1 MFIVLGLVLGIG
13 VGFLTSLM
21 RLRHP
26 SLGASL
32 AKFAGL
38 FLIVIVALIGIGFV
52 TTKGDQWMSLV
63 TLAAVG
69 SVALVLAILIA
80 LLLGLLFKRINHQ
93 SVVANS
99 CSAIADIG
107 LLILVSVV
115 IVGRVAEFNRAGR
128 IRDRATFRQETERQI
143 QQLKSQLPFPYAAF
157 DVEQILQTPRSA
169 MNGYPAL
176 TEDGFKKIEEMKR
189 LRAEINSSHLKP
201 YRDENAHRS
210 QLNWG
215 MLAGWLVSVF
225 VWPFVLPRL
234 LKPPRAIH

>member
-21 RLRHP
+21 RLWHP

-38 FLIVIVALIGIGFV
+38 
-52 TTKGDQWMSLV
+52 
-63 TLAAVG
+63 
-69 SVALVLAILIA
+69 
-80 LLLGLLFKRINHQ
+80 
-93 SVVANS
+93 
-99 CSAIADIG
+99 
-107 LLILVSVV
+107 
-115 IVGRVAEFNRAGR
+115 
-128 IRDRATFRQETERQI
+128 
-143 QQLKSQLPFPYAAF
+143 
-157 DVEQILQTPRSA
+157 
-169 MNGYPAL
+169 
-176 TEDGFKKIEEMKR
+176 
-189 LRAEINSSHLKP
+189 

-234 LKPPRAIH
+234 LKPRRAIH